1 MRALAAVLLLAVTT
15 PAFAAD
21 DEVVLLDFTAPYCGP
36 CKAIQPQLNE
46 LHRQGYPIRQI
57 NISADPRTA
66 AQYKVKFV
74 PTFVLLVNG
83 KERWRDQGTERVGQL
98 KGIMDQARQM
108 VSRSDR
114 RREVVGPGPA
124 RSVDPPKPTLLDR
137 MFNRQTR
144 DEPGEPEVI
153 LGQEPDK
160 APDSVTKGAMAA
172 SVRIRVT
179 YDGKVQFGSGT
190 IVHSKQGRSI
200 ILTCAHI
207 MDQAGPNPKVE
218 VDVFR
223 GGKSVTFFGKVI
235 GHDIKSDVGII
246 TIPTSA
252 KLPVAEV
259 AIPSLK
265 PTKGQAVFSIGCDN
279 GKEPT
284 RMGAKLSGVDRY
296 LGPNNL
302 ETNLAPEHGRS
313 GGSLFDSRGRV
324 IGVCSA
330 ADRKG
335 NHGLYAGNRAIYEM
349 FKKHKM
355 LEVYGKELANVP
367 EALQKPSK
375 KRTTLFDSDRSDP
388 SESAGVLLGEL
399 AEAPP
404 FEDSVPEAES
414 LGAGDSLGAAGS
426 FDLDDA
432 MGTAAESFGSSDS
445 LGSVADSFDSGPSV
459 EASFES
465 NDELGNAASFE
476 SAPKSGLAQ
485 IPARIHDVPHALKSG
500 GVRSALDELGGDAE
514 VTVIIRPRDPGKSS
528 QIVVIPHATS
538 NFVAMLK
545 GEVDSQ
551 PTPTSFVRPVMEVD
565 LKTARQAEAARKAA
579 SANAKP
585 ILKLHPV
592 GQWIDRDAT
601 SDIPRALTGWTKR
614 IKK

>member
-1 MRALAAVLLLAVTT
+1 MRALAAVLLLAATT
-15 PAFAAD
+15 PAFAVD

-83 KERWRDQGTERVGQL
+83 QERWRDQGTERVGQL

-108 VSRSDR
+108 ASRGDR
-114 RREVVGPGPA
+114 RREVVGPGAA

-137 MFNRQTR
+137 MFNRKAR
-144 DEPGEPEVI
+144 EEPGEPEVI

-160 APDSVTKGAMAA
+160 APDSITEGAMAA

-223 GGKSVTFFGKVI
+223 AGKSVTFSGKVI

-252 KLPVAEV
+252 RLPVAEV
-259 AIPSLK
+259 ALPTLK
-265 PTKGQAVFSIGCDN
+265 PTKDQAVFSIGCDN

-284 RMGAKLSGVDRY
+284 RVIAKLSGVDRY

-302 ETNLAPEHGRS
+302 ETNVAPEHGRS

-349 FKKHKM
+349 FKKYKM

-375 KRTTLFDSDRSDP
+375 KRTTLFDSDQ
-388 SESAGVLLGEL
+388 SAPNKSASTLMGEL

-404 FEDSVPEAES
+404 FEDAMPETES
-414 LGAGDSLGAAGS
+414 LGGGDSLGAAGS
-426 FDLDDA
+426 FDLNDA
-432 MGTAAESFGSSDS
+432 MGIAAESFGSGDS
-445 LGSVADSFDSGPSV
+445 LGNVADSFGPEPGV
-459 EASFES
+459 EGSFES
-465 NDELGNAASFE
+465 DDALGNAMPFE
-476 SAPKSGLAQ
+476 SAPETGLAQ
-485 IPARIHDVPHALKSG
+485 IPERIHDVPHALKSG
-500 GVRSALDELGGDAE
+500 GVQSALDQLGGDAE
-514 VTVIIRPRDPGKSS
+514 VTVIIRPRDPGKAS

-551 PTPTSFVRPVMEVD
+551 PTPTSFVRPVMELD
-565 LKTARQAEAARKAA
+565 LETARQAARKAA
-579 SANAKP
+579 AAKARP
-585 ILKLHPV
+585 IIKLHSV
-592 GQWIDRDAT
+592 NQWIDRDAT